1 MVVQRI
7 VSIFVTL
14 LGVVTEYAK
23 ERFGPWG
30 DALRPFS
37 IDTHKKTI
45 LYVMLTEYQKAL
57 IFFLKRAGFEEI
69 EITVLVN
76 HYEQEEQD
84 VKDKLLIFLRDK
96 NPTKQEVLEFMAKL
110 LTEE

>member
-1 MVVQRI
+1 MVQRI
-7 VSIFVTL
+7 VPIFVAL

-84 VKDKLLIFLRDK
+84 VKDDLLIFLRDK
-96 NPTKQEVLEFMAKL
+96 NPTKQEALEYL
-110 LTEE
+110 P

>member
-7 VSIFVTL
+7 VPIFVAL
-14 LGVVTEYAK
+14 LGVVTGHAK
-23 ERFGPWG
+23 ERFGLRG

-57 IFFLKRAGFEEI
+57 IFLLKRAGFEEI

-84 VKDKLLIFLRDK
+84 VKDKLLIFLRDN
-96 NPTKQEVLEFMAKL
+96 NPTRQEVLEFMAKL

>member
-1 MVVQRI
+1 MVVQAI
-7 VSIFVTL
+7 VAIFVTL

-23 ERFGPWG
+23 ERSGLWG

-57 IFFLKRAGFEEI
+57 IFLLKRAGFEEI

-76 HYEQEEQD
+76 HYEQEDQD

-96 NPTKQEVLEFMAKL
+96 NPTKQEALEYL
-110 LTEE
+110 P

>member
-1 MVVQRI
+1 MVQRI
-7 VSIFVTL
+7 VPIFVAL
-14 LGVVTEYAK
+14 LGVVTGHAK
-23 ERFGPWG
+23 ERFGLRG

-57 IFFLKRAGFEEI
+57 IFLLKRAGFEEI

-84 VKDKLLIFLRDK
+84 VKDKLLIFLRDN
-96 NPTKQEVLEFMAKL
+96 NPTRQEVLEFMAKL